1 MARPR
6 IAIPTPWGAGAG
18 VCFVL
23 VVPVLVWSEWL
34 GGDISERAGLV
45 VLALIGAGAA
55 CFTVATA
62 LRSRAE
68 HASFLRTL
76 GRTLAAPIRF
86 FLELP

>member
-6 IAIPTPWGAGAG
+6 IAAPTPWGAGAA

-23 VVPVLVWSEWL
+23 VVPVLIWSEWL
-34 GGDISERAGLV
+34 GGDVATPAMLV
-45 VLALIGAGAA
+45 VLALILVGAA

-76 GRTLAAPIRF
+76 GRTLWAPFRF
-86 FLELP
+86 LGDLP